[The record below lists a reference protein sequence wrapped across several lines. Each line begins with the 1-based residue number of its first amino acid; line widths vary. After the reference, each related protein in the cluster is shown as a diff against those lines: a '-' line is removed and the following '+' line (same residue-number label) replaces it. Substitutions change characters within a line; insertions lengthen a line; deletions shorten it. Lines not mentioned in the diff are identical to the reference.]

1 MAKRDEYQPTEL
13 TLDDLEAATGGSAL
27 GDFAGGFVGGTSKSS
42 GDHLG
47 YDNTS
52 SAAAWGNALG
62 WAAGG
67 IAAAFPPTSVAG
79 LTFLGVK
86 GSFDVAGDVAEGR
99 LGAAAADFAITVG
112 TLGYGGAMAG
122 EVKSLGGLVGEGL
135 KAVGLDKVVD
145 DVKSYF
151 GGESHDTSGDH
162 PAGPGSETAAS
173 AAAGGDDRFSPTDQ
187 AAGHGSEAAASAA
200 TGGDDRFSPTDQA
213 AGHGSEAAASAATG
227 GDDRF
232 SPTDQAA
239 GHGSEAAASAATGG
253 DDRFSPADNSSN
265 NNSGFD
271 SSNSGGYDGGGGGY
285 SGGGD
290 SGGGGG
296 GGGGGE

>member
-13 TLDDLEAATGGSAL
+13 SLDDLEAASGGSLL
-27 GDFAGGFVGGTSKSS
+27 GDFAGGFVAGTSKSS
-42 GDHLG
+42 GEHLG

-52 SAAAWGNALG
+52 SAAAWGNSFG
-62 WAAGG
+62 WAVAG
-67 IAAAFPPTSVAG
+67 IATAIPATTIGG
-79 LTFLGVK
+79 LTFAGIK
-86 GSFDVAGDVAEGR
+86 TSFDVAGDVADGR
-99 LGAAAADFAITVG
+99 LGAAAIDAGVG
-112 TLGYGGAMAG
+112 IATMGYGGIVAG
-122 EVKSLGGLVGEGL
+122 EAKALGGIIGEGL
-135 KAVGLDKVVD
+135 KSAGIDKVVD

-151 GGESHDTSGDH
+151 SPETHDAPGDH
-162 PAGPGSETAAS
+162 PAGPGSEVAAS

-187 AAGHGSEAAASAA
+187 AAGHGSEVSASAA

-213 AGHGSEAAASAATG
+213 AGHGSEVSASAATG

-239 GHGSEAAASAATGG
+239 GHGSEVSASAATGG

-265 NNSGFD
+265 NNSGLD
-271 SSNSGGYDGGGGGY
+271 SSGSGYSGGGGGY
-285 SGGGD
+285 SGGD

-296 GGGGGE
+296 GGGE